1 MNPINVQIMN
11 RERNLDFTL
20 HTFIK
25 HELVTKR
32 QSNPSVHD
40 LLRATVQTCL
50 LTDETELAAGSSV
63 NVNGCFSLCR

>member
-11 RERNLDFTL
+11 RERNLDFT
-20 HTFIK
+20 HSSNMNSSQK
-25 HELVTKR
+25 D
-32 QSNPSVHD
+32 NPSVHD

>member
-11 RERNLDFTL
+11 RERNLDFT
-20 HTFIK
+20 HSSNMNSSQK
-25 HELVTKR
+25 D
-32 QSNPSVHD
+32 NPSVHD
-40 LLRATVQTCL
+40 LLHATVQTCL